1 MTTRTASCSCGQL
14 LADVTGEPIRVSVCH
29 CYACQRRTGCVFAAQ
44 ARFAQE
50 AVNIQGQGTQ
60 FIRIGDEGGKMTFT
74 FCPTCGSTVFYVQDG
89 AEQLIAIPVGAFADS
104 GFPSPTVSVY
114 EERMHSWVA
123 MPRDIEHIT

>member
-1 MTTRTASCSCGQL
+1 
-14 LADVTGEPIRVSVCH
+14 
-29 CYACQRRTGCVFAAQ
+29 
-44 ARFAQE
+44 
-50 AVNIQGQGTQ
+50 VNIQGQGTQ
-60 FIRIGDEGGKMTFT
+60 FVRIGDEGGKVTFT